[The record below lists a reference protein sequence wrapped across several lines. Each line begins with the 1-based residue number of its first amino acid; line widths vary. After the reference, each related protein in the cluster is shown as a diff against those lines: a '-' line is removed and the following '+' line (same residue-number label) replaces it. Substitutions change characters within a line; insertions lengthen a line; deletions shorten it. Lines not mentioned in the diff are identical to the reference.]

1 MRLFDLLDTLINDE
15 NLYAVKDKSM
25 FGVRY
30 RKHSGF
36 MICGRDGTYVEHPY
50 MFDKEMTEDDSW
62 LITFVSTPKYNIDDR
77 FLLPYT
83 KSLSMTKFSLTLNSC
98 CNIVGKVIDIRYKD
112 DEYVYTLEL
121 DDPLKM
127 DNEFEYDKKERESI
141 VMAMDHEYT
150 EAELK
155 EFDMVVSQNN

>member
-1 MRLFDLLDTLINDE
+1 MRLFDLLDKLINNE
-15 NLYAVKDKSM
+15 NLYAIKDKSM

-50 MFDKEMTEDDSW
+50 TFDKEMTEDDSW

-127 DNEFEYDKKERESI
+127 DNELEYDKKERESI

-155 EFDMVVSQNN
+155 KIDMVVSQGE